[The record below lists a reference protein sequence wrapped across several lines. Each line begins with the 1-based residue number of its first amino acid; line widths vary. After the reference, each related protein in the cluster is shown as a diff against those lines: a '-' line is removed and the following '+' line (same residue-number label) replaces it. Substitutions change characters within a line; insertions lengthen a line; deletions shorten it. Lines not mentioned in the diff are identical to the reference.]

1 MAKLTYADLVKQ
13 GVHLTKDEATALQ
26 SGVTHI
32 SKFGSDGMNDLFDY
46 DKTGNQ
52 NASTAGGL
60 GSIKQTPGF
69 EPNGGNS
76 DDDNSSPKKPETAKQ
91 KKERE
96 AAEKKATEEQEAND
110 KRIAALKEAGL
121 EEREVTEQDLID
133 EPDLV
138 TQGVKVGDVHEFPI
152 AEA

>member
-1 MAKLTYADLVKQ
+1 MTKLTYADLVKQ

-32 SKFGSDGMNDLFDY
+32 SKFGSDGLNDLFDY

-52 NASTAGGL
+52 KASTAGGL

-69 EPNGGNS
+69 EPNGGNT
-76 DDDNSSPKKPETAKQ
+76 NEKPPKAETAKE
-91 KKERE
+91 KAARE
-96 AAEKKATEEQEAND
+96 KQEKLDLEAKNKRAEE
-110 KRIAALKEAGL
+110 LKTAGL

-133 EPDLV
+133 EPDLE